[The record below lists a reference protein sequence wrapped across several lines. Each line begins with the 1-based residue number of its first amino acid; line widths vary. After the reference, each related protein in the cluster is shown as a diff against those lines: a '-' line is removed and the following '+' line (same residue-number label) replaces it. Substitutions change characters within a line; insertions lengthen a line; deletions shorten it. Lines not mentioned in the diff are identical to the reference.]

1 MIELSLILI
10 RMLIDINSGPANAIG
25 ATFLAPAKNSTG
37 IPALHLLPYWCGRS
51 GISKR
56 LLRAHRGLGY
66 EAIFLTVRMRDSQN

>member
-37 IPALHLLPYWCGRS
+37 IPGMCFVDVFMS
-51 GISKR
+51 S
-56 LLRAHRGLGY
+56 LRTTSSPKKPSLSSTHPDVHDIL
-66 EAIFLTVRMRDSQN
+66 IH